1 MNALAS
7 RRSPADAGVRLFLS
21 GDVMTGRG
29 IDQILP
35 HPSAPQL
42 HESFVRSAGGYVD
55 LAERASGP
63 VGRGHGF
70 TYPWG
75 DALELLD
82 QWEPVDR
89 IINLETAVTTSD
101 DAQPGKGI
109 HYRMHP
115 ANIACLTGAGIDCAV
130 LANNHVLD
138 WGRGGLA
145 DTLQALRTAD
155 VCCAGAGRNASEA
168 AGAAVLDLPSGGRL
182 LVFAFAVASSGV
194 PAEWAATASRP
205 GVNDLGR
212 LDAPTAQTVAQSL
225 RPQRRRGDLVM
236 ASIHWGGNWGFE
248 LDEQQRAF
256 ARTLIDS
263 GAVDV
268 VHGHS
273 SHHPQGIEIVHGK
286 LVLHTGPLMEL
297 AMVPLRR
304 RRLRLERASSEDA
317 DWLARTLQRET
328 QRFGDGALVSRMT

>member
-1 MNALAS
+1 M
-7 RRSPADAGVRLFLS
+7 RLFLS

-138 WGRGGLA
+138 WGREGL
-145 DTLQALRTAD
+145 DETLSVLRDAQ
-155 VCCAGAGRNASEA
+155 VRWAGAGQHASEA
-168 AGAAVLDLPSGGRL
+168 AAPATLDLPTGGRL
-182 LVFAFAVASSGV
+182 LVFALAASSSGV
-194 PAEWAATASRP
+194 PPDWAATATRA
-205 GVNDLGR
+205 GVNF
-212 LDAPTAQTVAQSL
+212 LDTVC
-225 RPQRRRGDLVM
+225 
-236 ASIHWGGNWGFE
+236 AS
-248 LDEQQRAF
+248 RA
-256 ARTLIDS
+256 
-263 GAVDV
+263 
-268 VHGHS
+268 
-273 SHHPQGIEIVHGK
+273 
-286 LVLHTGPLMEL
+286 
-297 AMVPLRR
+297 
-304 RRLRLERASSEDA
+304 
-317 DWLARTLQRET
+317 
-328 QRFGDGALVSRMT
+328 